1 MKVTKQEYSNMA
13 DKASPGSKTWK
24 NCLCAFLIGGL
35 ICTIG
40 QLLFNVYKN
49 AGLETVN
56 ARCAVSVTLVGA
68 AALLTALGVYDK
80 IGKFGGAG
88 SLVPITG
95 FSNSVVSPAIEFKA
109 EGHIMGIGAK
119 MFVIAGPVLVFGIT
133 ASIVYGIIVFIFHL
147 Y

>member
-1 MKVTKQEYSNMA
+1 MTDE
-13 DKASPGSKTWK
+13 ASPGSKTFK
-24 NCLCAFLIGGL
+24 NCIRAFLVGGF

-40 QLLFNVYKN
+40 QLLFQLYSYS
-49 AGLETVN
+49 GLDTTD
-56 ARCAVSVTLVGA
+56 ARCAVSVTLVGVA
-68 AALLTALGVYDK
+68 AILTAFGVYDK

-95 FSNSVVSPAIEFKA
+95 FSNSVVSPAIEFKS

-133 ASIVYGIIVFIFHL
+133 ASILYGVIVFLFHL